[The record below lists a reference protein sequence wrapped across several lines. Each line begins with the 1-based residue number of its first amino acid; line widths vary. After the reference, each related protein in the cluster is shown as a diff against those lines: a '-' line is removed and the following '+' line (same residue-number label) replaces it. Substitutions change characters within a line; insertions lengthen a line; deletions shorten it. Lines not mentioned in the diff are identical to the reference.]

1 MAEHICLKCKRIFKQ
16 KSHLIDHMNKK
27 FDCSLSILSN
37 TYENEIILND
47 SNSITTRTK
56 ESIEIDRETVLA
68 NYNSAVKENARAFY
82 NKNDPKATSE
92 YIYENQKIDANEI
105 VNKLY
110 YNNKRVISIQKKTK
124 VGADGLMIEIAKLLT
139 THPDDNFVVSSDN
152 IRILTGM
159 SNADWEKN
167 MKLKAPNCFKDK
179 IFHHGKLSKSELMNI
194 KNAII
199 IIDEIDTGD
208 KEWQVLHNTLE
219 DAGILDVK
227 HMKENNNRFI
237 FISAT
242 MIRELYDLYCWG
254 ELHELYNM
262 TIPTS
267 YIGHKYFLDKGFIK
281 EFYPLTTTEKV
292 EQWIK
297 EDIIDNYGS
306 DYRVHIVRV
315 NTKTVKLIKTECI
328 RNGIIFRNHT
338 SDDRLTP
345 AEEKEFFIDILTKH
359 IVLGVKGFYR
369 RANLIPN
376 KWKLRIGATHELYTK
391 NVDYSVQIQGL
402 TGRMTGYWKND
413 IEGGHKTGPHRTSIL
428 AIKRYEE
435 IYSNPYGNNSYKS
448 AGFNKKNGKVSAEP
462 TMINVKNIKG
472 IDAVDLP
479 IVENNN
485 DPTTIPIVISVTSED
500 FNTITKDSRSW
511 NITSILNIIKKYSN
525 DTYDI
530 IKNMEKNQV
539 VQPDTE
545 LSYDKLIT
553 TFVKAS
559 EQNIRCTWATGNK
572 KTLDTYQ
579 IYLDNRSYRIIV
591 SIYYGSKIIVL

>member
-1 MAEHICLKCKRIFKQ
+1 MTEHICNKCNRIFKQ
-16 KSHLIDHMNKK
+16 KSHLTDHMNKK
-27 FDCSLSILSN
+27 FDCSLSISN
-37 TYENEIILND
+37 KTYENEVILND

-139 THPDDNFVVSSDN
+139 THPDDNFVISSDN

-237 FISAT
+237 LISAT
-242 MIRELYDLYCWG
+242 MIRELYDLYRWG
-254 ELHELYNM
+254 DLHELYNM

-267 YIGHKYFLDKGFIK
+267 YIGHKYFLDKGFIQ
-281 EFYPLTTTEKV
+281 EFYPLTTVEKV
-292 EQWIK
+292 RQWIK

-315 NTKTVKLIKTECI
+315 NTKTVKLIKTE
-328 RNGIIFRNHT
+328 
-338 SDDRLTP
+338 
-345 AEEKEFFIDILTKH
+345 
-359 IVLGVKGFYR
+359 
-369 RANLIPN
+369 
-376 KWKLRIGATHELYTK
+376 
-391 NVDYSVQIQGL
+391 
-402 TGRMTGYWKND
+402 
-413 IEGGHKTGPHRTSIL
+413 
-428 AIKRYEE
+428 
-435 IYSNPYGNNSYKS
+435 
-448 AGFNKKNGKVSAEP
+448 
-462 TMINVKNIKG
+462 
-472 IDAVDLP
+472 
-479 IVENNN
+479 
-485 DPTTIPIVISVTSED
+485 
-500 FNTITKDSRSW
+500 
-511 NITSILNIIKKYSN
+511 
-525 DTYDI
+525 
-530 IKNMEKNQV
+530 
-539 VQPDTE
+539 
-545 LSYDKLIT
+545 
-553 TFVKAS
+553 
-559 EQNIRCTWATGNK
+559 
-572 KTLDTYQ
+572 
-579 IYLDNRSYRIIV
+579 
-591 SIYYGSKIIVL
+591 

>member
-37 TYENEIILND
+37 TCENEIILND

-139 THPDDNFVVSSDN
+139 THPDDNFVVNSDN

-315 NTKTVKLIKTECI
+315 NTKTVK
-328 RNGIIFRNHT
+328 
-338 SDDRLTP
+338 
-345 AEEKEFFIDILTKH
+345 
-359 IVLGVKGFYR
+359 
-369 RANLIPN
+369 
-376 KWKLRIGATHELYTK
+376 
-391 NVDYSVQIQGL
+391 
-402 TGRMTGYWKND
+402 
-413 IEGGHKTGPHRTSIL
+413 
-428 AIKRYEE
+428 
-435 IYSNPYGNNSYKS
+435 
-448 AGFNKKNGKVSAEP
+448 
-462 TMINVKNIKG
+462 
-472 IDAVDLP
+472 
-479 IVENNN
+479 
-485 DPTTIPIVISVTSED
+485 
-500 FNTITKDSRSW
+500 
-511 NITSILNIIKKYSN
+511 
-525 DTYDI
+525 
-530 IKNMEKNQV
+530 
-539 VQPDTE
+539 
-545 LSYDKLIT
+545 
-553 TFVKAS
+553 
-559 EQNIRCTWATGNK
+559 
-572 KTLDTYQ
+572 
-579 IYLDNRSYRIIV
+579 
-591 SIYYGSKIIVL
+591 